1 MAQRLAASLRL
12 SGSFRLILAVWRLRA
27 DAQQDIGK
35 AVIHI
40 LKNQYPDQDITV
52 SPSEVGRRLTYI
64 AEKELQKNPQD
75 ALDSIMDF
83 LTYISTGS
91 KYEMDADGKVVYE
104 EGADGESRP
113 KPRSKANPW
122 NFAKDF
128 PKWEDALKAIY
139 TNLKRRSIDK
149 SKTKARRRQN
159 EESVDE
165 AFGTRGEGGGPSEGG
180 EARTPT
186 PDATALGKA
195 LDDKAAIKE
204 FIEVIDK
211 HIGDLREG
219 LPLEQQVLFD
229 LVFEDEVGSFGSDI
243 KENMGQ
249 ATALK
254 EKLTG
259 ADATPEMQA
268 LFKKNEKRWSGFVG
282 DTRKKLL
289 NSIRD
294 FVEEQLPQADID
306 VLWSEFFSDT
316 TPESVVRKEKEG
328 MQDKEQYQ
336 TDIDTR
342 KLGRLKW
349 KKENDEEL
357 SDKEAKEY
365 DRLVT
370 KLEKAGIKEDSVKA
384 LNPEQKGKKLKKS
397 ASVLHLV
404 SRVAEAPI
412 TLNW

>member
-1 MAQRLAASLRL
+1 M
-12 SGSFRLILAVWRLRA
+12 A
-27 DAQQDIGK
+27 DAKQDIGK

-40 LKNQYPDQDITV
+40 LKQQYPDQEITV
-52 SPSEVGRRLTYI
+52 TPSEVGRILTYI
-64 AEKELQKNPQD
+64 AEKELQKNPED
-75 ALDSIMDF
+75 ARDSIMDF

-91 KYEMDADGKVVYE
+91 KYEMGEDGKVVYE
-104 EGADGESRP
+104 EDEDGNQRR
-113 KPRSKANPW
+113 KPRTTPQPW

-128 PKWEDALKAIY
+128 DKWQDALKAIY

-149 SKTKARRRQN
+149 SKSKTQRKKK
-159 EESVDE
+159 EESVDD
-165 AFGTRGEGGGPSEGG
+165 AFGTRGEGGGASEGG

-195 LDDKAAIKE
+195 LDDKAAVKE

-211 HIGDLREG
+211 HIGDLRES
-219 LPLEQQVLFD
+219 LPIEQQVLFD

-249 ATALK
+249 ATSLK

-259 ADATPEMQA
+259 PNATPEMQA
-268 LFKKNEKRWSGFVG
+268 LYKKNEKRWSGFVG

-294 FVEEQLPQADID
+294 FVDQQLPQADVD

-316 TPESVVRKEKEG
+316 TPENMARKEKEEIQG
-328 MQDKEQYQ
+328 KGQYQ
-336 TDIDTR
+336 TDIDSR

-349 KKENDEEL
+349 KKENGEEFTPK
-357 SDKEAKEY
+357 DKKEY
-365 DRLVT
+365 DRLVA
-370 KLEKAGIKEDSVKA
+370 KLEKAGVKESSVEA
-384 LNPEQKGKKLKKS
+384 LHPDAKGKNLKKS
-397 ASVLHLV
+397 ASVLHIAARLTDLHV
-404 SRVAEAPI
+404 SPAW
-412 TLNW
+412 L